1 MNKAEAIVLCGDV
14 LTEIDVLRGSLFP
27 GIPARKKLDEY
38 RDIIDKKQLEL
49 VDLAF
54 NENTEQYKNIS
65 TELKNINKEIKS
77 TIHDITKVADT
88 FETLSRLVTVLDQ
101 LLMIAVSVA

>member
-54 NENTEQYKNIS
+54 NENTEKYKIIS
-65 TELKNINKEIKS
+65 TELKNINKEIKG
-77 TIHDITKVADT
+77 TIQDITKVADT